1 MGVLSEQQA
10 ASKLQQLTTKILG
23 DVRHS
28 YLNNMDSLA
37 SAIGQEVQKANNI
50 FLTESC
56 KNRTHEYVMSS
67 WCLPQRPFGER
78 LHRTLRL

>member
-10 ASKLQQLTTKILG
+10 ANQQQQLTTKILG

-37 SAIGQEVQKANNI
+37 SAIGQEVQKAYAASLEGSII
-50 FLTESC
+50 F
-56 KNRTHEYVMSS
+56 SS
-67 WCLPQRPFGER
+67 IGGGW
-78 LHRTLRL
+78 

>member
-10 ASKLQQLTTKILG
+10 ANQQQQLTTKILG

-37 SAIGQEVQKANNI
+37 SAIGQEVQKAYASSLEGSII
-50 FLTESC
+50 F
-56 KNRTHEYVMSS
+56 SS
-67 WCLPQRPFGER
+67 IGGGW
-78 LHRTLRL
+78 